1 MASGDL
7 VRYVITVMLHEDT
20 LTEINELNN
29 YLTRDG
35 FLLTMTDDEEISMS
49 WGLTLL
55 DLSVP
60 KVKKKLE
67 NWFRGLP
74 KVQPAKILKSPSRP
88 GRNGIATENKWF
100 WAIISLWCALARVF
114 TPHSCANLMIWQTT
128 WERHHVAGNQS
139 SFERAVR

>member
-74 KVQPAKILKSPSRP
+74 KVQPAKILKSPSRLR
-88 GRNGIATENKWF
+88 GME
-100 WAIISLWCALARVF
+100 
-114 TPHSCANLMIWQTT
+114 
-128 WERHHVAGNQS
+128 
-139 SFERAVR
+139 

>member
-35 FLLTMTDDEEISMS
+35 FLLTMTDDEGNIHELGTNI
-49 WGLTLL
+49 L

-100 WAIISLWCALARVF
+100 LG
-114 TPHSCANLMIWQTT
+114 N
-128 WERHHVAGNQS
+128 NQS
-139 SFERAVR
+139 VVCVSSCFYTAFLR

>member
-49 WGLTLL
+49 WELTLL

-88 GRNGIATENKWF
+88 REEWNSNRK
-100 WAIISLWCALARVF
+100 
-114 TPHSCANLMIWQTT
+114 
-128 WERHHVAGNQS
+128 
-139 SFERAVR
+139 